1 MVVVAGTLV
10 LVVGL
15 LVVVVRTVVV
25 AGDADV
31 LSGVVRI
38 AGAGAVVLVT
48 GRRVVAVVDDGA
60 FGAADP
66 GLDLVGA
73 PGNEAGGRVALP
85 CAVELVYAD
94 VVLVVGLLVLFLTVV
109 VVSGRVVLVARP
121 PLVVRVVAGIVLV
134 VTLPAT
140 VVVSARL
147 VLVVSRRTTPVMFD
161 LVIGV
166 LVTGVLVT
174 GLVVVDNEFSVAGT
188 DAPFRPGPS
197 VVGADVPGKETSP
210 TPRLLPEPGLDLV
223 GAPVNEAGGE

>member
-1 MVVVAGTLV
+1 
-10 LVVGL
+10 
-15 LVVVVRTVVV
+15 
-25 AGDADV
+25 
-31 LSGVVRI
+31 
-38 AGAGAVVLVT
+38 
-48 GRRVVAVVDDGA
+48 
-60 FGAADP
+60 
-66 GLDLVGA
+66 
-73 PGNEAGGRVALP
+73 
-85 CAVELVYAD
+85 
-94 VVLVVGLLVLFLTVV
+94 
-109 VVSGRVVLVARP
+109 RVVLVARP

-166 LVTGVLVT
+166 LVTDVLVT
-174 GLVVVDNEFSVAGT
+174 GLVVVDNEFSVVGT